1 MSILTSPSSVLPA
14 AFYSYIPHLSISPS
28 PYLPYLTIPFLLYAF
43 SGSKDDKKAKGF
55 AYVELASNTDDIE
68 AIIAGMKNTEIMGRK
83 IRTDHSVD
91 PSSNMALISEQET
104 SQVTNT
110 NKEHNDDEIRSPR
123 STQKDTPRRNHIDY
137 RGDSNKEKEEKR
149 DRRINHVAATLFI
162 GNLSYQTTE
171 GDLRD
176 MLGNFLGSY
185 DNIIRINIATDRET
199 GQSRGFAHVDF
210 TVEADARRVFEEMHD
225 LLRNTLTSD

>member
-1 MSILTSPSSVLPA
+1 M
-14 AFYSYIPHLSISPS
+14 
-28 PYLPYLTIPFLLYAF
+28 LTIPLLSSTFHCCAF

-55 AYVELASNTDDIE
+55 AYVELASNTDDVE
-68 AIIAGMKNTEIMGRK
+68 AVIAGMKNTEIMGRK

-91 PSSNMALISEQET
+91 PSSNMALINEQGT
-104 SQVTNT
+104 SQVTRL
-110 NKEHNDDEIRSPR
+110 NKEHNDDKIRSPR

-137 RGDSNKEKEEKR
+137 RDSSNEVEEEKEGEKR
-149 DRRINHVAATLFI
+149 DTRRSNHAAATLFI

-185 DNIIRINIATDRET
+185 DSIIRVNIAIDRET

-210 TVEADARRVFEEMHD
+210 TTEADARRVFEEMHD
-225 LLRNTLTSD
+225 QELMGRRLNIDRATTQRH